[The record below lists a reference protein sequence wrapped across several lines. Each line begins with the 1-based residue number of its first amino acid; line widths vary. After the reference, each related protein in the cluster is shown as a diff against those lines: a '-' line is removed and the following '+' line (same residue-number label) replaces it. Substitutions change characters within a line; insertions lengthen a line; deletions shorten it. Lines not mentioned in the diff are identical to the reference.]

1 MMTKLLDV
9 MTLGVMTLDDAGV
22 MTLDDDKAIG

>member
-1 MMTKLLDV
+1 MTKLLDV